1 MKKKL
6 KKIKNMTIVEQVYE
20 ILEEMIIFSKI
31 KPDTILTELEISE
44 MVGAGRTP
52 VREALRILA
61 KESFATISRVGVL
74 IPPLS
79 GATQLQLL
87 EVNRAIL
94 KLCMQC
100 SINRLTELD
109 KKNICE
115 LLDILNNYDNNIDF
129 FQLLKDINKTLA
141 NCSKNK
147 FIYKELKNM
156 ESLFYR
162 FWFYFAKNDDY
173 QKLRFLYIKIL
184 ESILSKNLEEINTVV
199 DDLID
204 FQEIFVRK
212 NS

>member
-1 MKKKL
+1 LKNKL
-6 KKIKNMTIVEQVYE
+6 KKIKNKTIVEQVYE

-31 KPDTILTELEISE
+31 KPDTILTESEISE

-61 KESFATISRVGVL
+61 KESFATISRMGVF

-79 GATQLQLL
+79 GAIQLQLL
-87 EVNRAIL
+87 EVKRAIL
-94 KLCMQC
+94 KLCVQC

-109 KKNICE
+109 KKNICG
-115 LLDILNNYDNNIDF
+115 LLDILNNDNDIEF
-129 FQLLKDINKTLA
+129 LQLLKDINKTLA

-147 FIYKELKNM
+147 FIYKEFKNM

-173 QKLRFLYIKIL
+173 QKVRFLYIKIL
-184 ESILSKNLEEINTVV
+184 ESIFSKNLEETNIAV

-204 FQEIFVRK
+204 FLEIFVRK